1 MAVLK
6 KSNFYRT
13 AVSRITGG
21 DKRRGEKGGQR
32 RGPHGEEGW
41 MNERDLEKKSE
52 EEEVKNDLTN
62 DSVSFVFLSFC
73 FFFNTD

>member
-6 KSNFYRT
+6 NRLAKNSNFYRT

-32 RGPHGEEGW
+32 RGPHEEEGW
-41 MNERDLEKKSE
+41 MNERDLEKKVRRRLKM
-52 EEEVKNDLTN
+52 VKKK
-62 DSVSFVFLSFC
+62 
-73 FFFNTD
+73 